1 MRNRIRIDTVKQAN
15 ELATITGKLDG
26 KITITDGQ
34 GLTVNAKSVIG
45 ALHAM
50 EFNELWIESEKDIY
64 TAIKPFIIVE
74 PPIYTVNEV

>member
-15 ELATITGKLDG
+15 ELAAITGKLDG

-34 GLTVNAKSVIG
+34 GLTVNAKSVLG

-50 EFNELWIESEKDIY
+50 EFENLWIESEKDIY
-64 TAIKPFIIVE
+64 MAIEPFIVVE
-74 PPIYTVNEV
+74 P

>member
-15 ELATITGKLDG
+15 KLAAITAGLDG

-50 EFNELWIESEKDIY
+50 EFDELWLESENDIY
-64 TAIKPFIIVE
+64 MAIEPFIIIE
-74 PPIYTVNEV
+74 PQS

>member
-15 ELATITGKLDG
+15 ELAAITAGLDG

-50 EFNELWIESEKDIY
+50 EFDELWLESENDIY
-64 TAIKPFIIVE
+64 MAIEPFIIIE
-74 PPIYTVNEV
+74 PQS

>member
-15 ELATITGKLDG
+15 ELAAITTGLEG

-50 EFNELWIESEKDIY
+50 EFDELWLESENDIY
-64 TAIKPFIIVE
+64 MAIEPFIIVE
-74 PPIYTVNEV
+74 PPAVEDII

>member
-15 ELATITGKLDG
+15 ELAAITSKFDG
-26 KITITDGQ
+26 RITITDGQ

-50 EFNELWIESEKDIY
+50 EFDELWIESEKDIY
-64 TAIKPFIIVE
+64 MAIEPFIIVE
-74 PPIYTVNEV
+74 PPATENII

>member
-15 ELATITGKLDG
+15 ELAAITGKFDG
-26 KITITDGQ
+26 RITITDGQ
-34 GLTVNAKSVIG
+34 GLTVNAKSVLG

-64 TAIKPFIIVE
+64 MAIESFIVVE
-74 PPIYTVNEV
+74 PPIDTVNEV

>member
-50 EFNELWIESEKDIY
+50 EFDELWIESENDIY
-64 TAIKPFIIVE
+64 MSIEPFIIIE
-74 PPIYTVNEV
+74 

>member
-15 ELATITGKLDG
+15 ELAAIAARLDG

-34 GLTVNAKSVIG
+34 GLTVNAKSVLG

-50 EFNELWIESEKDIY
+50 EFNELWLESEKDIY
-64 TAIKPFIIVE
+64 MAIEPFIIVE
-74 PPIYTVNEV
+74 P

>member
-15 ELATITGKLDG
+15 ELAAIMGKLDG

-34 GLTVNAKSVIG
+34 GLTVNAKSVLG

-50 EFNELWIESEKDIY
+50 EFENLWIESEKDIY
-64 TAIKPFIIVE
+64 MAIEPFIVVE
-74 PPIYTVNEV
+74 P

>member
-1 MRNRIRIDTVKQAN
+1 MRNRIRIDTIKQAN
-15 ELATITGKLDG
+15 ELAAIATNLNG

-50 EFNELWIESEKDIY
+50 EFNELWLESENDIY
-64 TAIKPFIIVE
+64 MAIEPFIIVD
-74 PPIYTVNEV
+74 P

>member
-15 ELATITGKLDG
+15 ELAAITGKLEG
-26 KITITDGQ
+26 RITITDGQ

-50 EFNELWIESEKDIY
+50 EFDELWIESEKDIY
-64 TAIKPFIIVE
+64 MAIEPFIIVE
-74 PPIYTVNEV
+74 PSTTENII

>member
-15 ELATITGKLDG
+15 ELAAITGKLDG

-34 GLTVNAKSVIG
+34 GLTVNAKSVLG

-50 EFNELWIESEKDIY
+50 EFENLWIESEKDIY
-64 TAIKPFIIVE
+64 MAIEPFIIIE
-74 PPIYTVNEV
+74 